1 LCKLALQKEGVAVA
15 HYPST
20 DLFGVRA
27 LVEAWGPTRIGVTG
41 GGADRLG
48 MEIGGVL
55 LRHVSEVEA
64 WGRGGAAVATLDG
77 VTVAPK
83 HLMVSLG
90 TGTSVMLV
98 DGERVERV
106 GGTAL
111 GGGTIVG
118 LGRLILGTDRFDE
131 IVALASKGDRRTVD
145 LLVGDV
151 YRAGTTS

>member
-1 LCKLALQKEGVAVA
+1 VDVRRLRRGLLGVLGRSRARPHLRLPLERLDGGVVQHGASSEAVGHRARGGDRVVSVAGIDVGATLCKLAVQKDGVAVA

-55 LRHVSEVEA
+55 LRHVSEFEA

-77 VTVAPK
+77 VTLPPK
-83 HLMVSLG
+83 HLMVSL
-90 TGTSVMLV
+90 
-98 DGERVERV
+98 
-106 GGTAL
+106 
-111 GGGTIVG
+111 
-118 LGRLILGTDRFDE
+118 
-131 IVALASKGDRRTVD
+131 
-145 LLVGDV
+145 
-151 YRAGTTS
+151 